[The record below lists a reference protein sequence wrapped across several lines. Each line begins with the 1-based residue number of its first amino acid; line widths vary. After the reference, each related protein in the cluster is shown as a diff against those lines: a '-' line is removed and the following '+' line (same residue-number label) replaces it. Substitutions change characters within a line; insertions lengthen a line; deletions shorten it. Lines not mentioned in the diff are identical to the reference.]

1 MYNYSKLLGLMR
13 EKNITQENLAEY
25 VGMSEVT
32 LNKKLNN
39 NSQFKQSEM
48 VSILNVLA
56 LPITDIVT
64 IFFTH

>member
-39 NSQFKQSEM
+39 NSQFKQNEM

-56 LPITDIVT
+56 LPISEVVA

>member
-13 EKNITQENLAEY
+13 EKNITQESLAEY

-39 NSQFKQSEM
+39 NSQFKQNEM

-56 LPITDIVT
+56 LPITDVVT

>member
-13 EKNITQENLAEY
+13 EKNVTQENLAES

-48 VSILNVLA
+48 VAILKA
-56 LPITDIVT
+56 LSLPLTDIVT

>member
-25 VGMSEVT
+25 VGMSQVT

-39 NSQFKQSEM
+39 NSQFKQNEM

-56 LPITDIVT
+56 LPMSEVAA
-64 IFFTH
+64 IFFAH

>member
-39 NSQFKQSEM
+39 NSQFKQNEM

-56 LPITDIVT
+56 LPITDVVT

>member
-1 MYNYSKLLGLMR
+1 MYNYSRLLGLMR

-25 VGMSEVT
+25 VGISEVT

-39 NSQFKQSEM
+39 NSQFKQNEM

-56 LPITDIVT
+56 LPITDVVT

>member
-48 VSILNVLA
+48 VSILNALA

-64 IFFTH
+64 IFFAH

>member
-64 IFFTH
+64 IFFAH

>member
-1 MYNYSKLLGLMR
+1 MYNYSRLLGLMR

-25 VGMSEVT
+25 IGISETT

-39 NSQFKQSEM
+39 NSQFKQNEM
-48 VSILNVLA
+48 VSILNILG
-56 LPITDIVT
+56 LPVSSVVP